1 MEVVVVGGGRMGE
14 ALVGGLLAAAVLPP
28 EAIGVV
34 EVSATRRDTL
44 ATRFPD
50 VQLSATTDLAAAAS
64 GAVVAVKPPDVGGA
78 LASLASLERPPAR
91 VVSIAAGVRLASLE
105 AASRGAFPVLRAMPN
120 LAAVVGA
127 SATALATSGREDDLC
142 WAEGVL
148 ASVGTVTRVPEK
160 LLDAVTALAG
170 SGPAYLFLVAEAMV
184 EGGVLAG
191 LPRDAAAQL
200 VRQTVLG
207 TARLLVETGQSPE
220 ALRGAVTSPAGTTA
234 AGLRTLEQR
243 AVRAAF
249 LDAIDAAAA
258 RAGELGGAALHEPG
272 RP

>member
-14 ALVGGLLAAAVLPP
+14 ALVGGLLATASIPP
-28 EAIGVV
+28 EEIGVV
-34 EVSATRRDTL
+34 EVSAARRDAL
-44 ATRFPD
+44 AARFPD
-50 VQLSATTDLAAAAS
+50 LQLSPVVELAAAAS
-64 GAVVAVKPPDVGGA
+64 GAVVAVKPPDASGAVG
-78 LASLASLERPPAR
+78 SLASLERPPAR
-91 VVSIAAGVRLASLE
+91 VLSIAAGVRLAALE
-105 AASRGAFPVLRAMPN
+105 AASRGTFPVLRAMPN

-127 SATALATSGREDDLC
+127 SATGLAASGREEDLS

-148 ASVGTVTRVPEK
+148 AALGTVTRVPEK

-191 LPRDAAAQL
+191 LPREAASQL
-200 VRQTVLG
+200 VRQTFLG
-207 TARLLVETGQSPE
+207 SARLLVETGESPE
-220 ALRGAVTSPAGTTA
+220 GLRGAVTSPAGTTA
-234 AGLRTLEQR
+234 AGLRVLEGR

-258 RAGELGGAALHEPG
+258 RAGELGGPVSHEPG
-272 RP
+272 RS